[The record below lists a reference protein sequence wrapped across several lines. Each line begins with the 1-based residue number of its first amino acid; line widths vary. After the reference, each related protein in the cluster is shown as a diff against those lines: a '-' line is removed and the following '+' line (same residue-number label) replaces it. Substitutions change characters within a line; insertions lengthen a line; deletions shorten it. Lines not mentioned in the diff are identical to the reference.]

1 MKFGRDK
8 FEVIQLCVV
17 VVLAGILLLL
27 AALGYM
33 KLLNSLNSFA
43 LGVGVFI
50 IIRELVRQAM
60 PAYRRPEPEE
70 TIITLLAGLFAIC
83 IGASNLYGRGVEWVE
98 WLSTL
103 IIIVLAILIIV
114 YSYRLRKRRTQK

>member
-1 MKFGRDK
+1 M
-8 FEVIQLCVV
+8 
-17 VVLAGILLLL
+17 AGILLLL
-27 AALGYM
+27 AALGYL

-83 IGASNLYGRGVEWVE
+83 IGARALSNFRVKSIYPQ
-98 WLSTL
+98 
-103 IIIVLAILIIV
+103 VLPQSA
-114 YSYRLRKRRTQK
+114 RRTQRH